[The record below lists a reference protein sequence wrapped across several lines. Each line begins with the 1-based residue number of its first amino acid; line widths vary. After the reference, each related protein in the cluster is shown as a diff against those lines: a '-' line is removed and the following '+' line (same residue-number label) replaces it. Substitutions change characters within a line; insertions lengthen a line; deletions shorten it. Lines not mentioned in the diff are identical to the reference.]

1 MPKEYFADAAQSER
15 SYSPAIKV
23 TGVTTIYLADVG
35 ATTDATGRSLAGD
48 FDGQVWA
55 TFERI
60 RATPARTGGTLDDI
74 VTMTVFIKDMQYG
87 THFTQLRKEFFTQGF
102 PCSALIGIDS
112 LARAEMMV
120 EVQAIAVTDG

>member
-1 MPKEYFADAAQSER
+1 MPREYFKGTAEDDR
-15 SYSPAIKV
+15 SYSPAVKV
-23 TGVTTIYLADVG
+23 TGGATIFLAGVG
-35 ATTDATGRSLAGD
+35 ATTDETGKSLAGD
-48 FDGQVWA
+48 FEGQVRA

-60 RATPARTGGTLDDI
+60 RSTLAKAGGTLDDI

-87 THFTQLRKEFFTQGF
+87 TRFTQIRREYFKEGF

-120 EVQAIAVTDG
+120 EVQAIAMTDG